1 MNYEH
6 AFPQWSNTSGK
17 ERKKVLHRFAD
28 LIVERAE
35 EIAMVFFNAYN
46 SDLERLGEPVVREVE
61 NSWIV
66 EIAVSDP
73 IRPALGM
80 PEEGT
85 FVIEMRKS
93 NCQILDLAVR

>member
-1 MNYEH
+1 MK
-6 AFPQWSNTSGK
+6 SGAMTVV
-17 ERKKVLHRFAD
+17 EAAGG
-28 LIVERAE
+28 IVTTPELAE

-46 SDLERLGEPVVREVE
+46 SDLERLGDPVVREAAV
-61 NSWIV
+61 SWIV